1 MLRLIPA
8 RHVRTATTRL
18 SNARAEHPRA
28 PRMRSSNRPSA
39 AAGWTARA
47 SYYFDAAWH
56 TSQTL
61 RHLMKAALADEVVG
75 LRKPPELLA
84 LTMGVMLDSICPGLP
99 DDAESLA
106 WFQKLLRM
114 HLSGLTAGELER
126 LKQLLKAERFD
137 HVVVE
142 SVIDDV
148 MVAEH
153 GFANGPPH
161 CRQRTL
167 MFTKDLHDALDEAI
181 QTAAG
186 SEAMPAQE
194 RRLTPAQAQ
203 QARNVLAALAGRH
216 ARGGITLTELAC
228 AANQLAQATGTP
240 LKTELAVAAHPL
252 PPASV
257 VSWQEGQ
264 LIVELHTLAT
274 LVETRNGKLDASLL
288 RDLLELLLA
297 HKLFGPP
304 IDLMKLSVAQRVLL
318 QREVEEVLSR
328 PPTLDDCAKLAR
340 AAGVLAQR
348 ASFGTMQ
355 VFPTAGALLGH
366 AWISPVLSVV
376 PDKSHKG
383 VAAGKRFMRSG
394 LRLEPVQS
402 TVNEW
407 DIRWLSPR
415 ENDEMYPAAHAW
427 HLQVPAH
434 WLKLQQA
441 AEDTRQEWQSKG
453 LPYRFIG
460 TAPGMP
466 STGCRATVWHA
477 AQRAMDDDTRSL
489 FEHFTLGLP
498 EPESPTELALRMG
511 QFMRWLKELA
521 SRPAG
526 ERGDL

>member
-1 MLRLIPA
+1 MQSLIPA
-8 RHVRTATTRL
+8 RHVRTATTRV
-18 SNARAEHPRA
+18 SNARAERPRS
-28 PRMRSSNRPSA
+28 PRMRSSNRPSGP
-39 AAGWTARA
+39 AGWTTRA
-47 SYYFDAAWH
+47 TYYFDAAWH

-61 RHLMKAALADEVVG
+61 RHLMKAAQDDEAVG

-99 DDAESLA
+99 DDAESLQ
-106 WFQKLLRM
+106 WFHKLLRM
-114 HLSGLTAGELER
+114 HLSGLTVVELDR

-142 SVIDDV
+142 SVIDDF

-167 MFTKDLHDALDEAI
+167 MFTNDLHHALDEAM
-181 QTAAG
+181 QTAA
-186 SEAMPAQE
+186 ENENLPAQE
-194 RRLTPAQAQ
+194 RRLTPTQAQ

-228 AANQLAQATGTP
+228 AANQLAQATGTA
-240 LKTELAVAAHPL
+240 LKTELAVAAQPL
-252 PPASV
+252 PPASG
-257 VSWQEGQ
+257 VSWQDGQ
-264 LIVELHTLAT
+264 LIVELRTLAT
-274 LVETRNGKLDASLL
+274 LVETRDGKLNASLL

-297 HKLFGPP
+297 HKLFGSP
-304 IDLMKLSVAQRVLL
+304 IDLMTLSVAQRPLL
-318 QREVEEVLSR
+318 QREVEQVLSR
-328 PPTLDDCAKLAR
+328 PPTLDDGARLAR
-340 AAGVLAQR
+340 ATAVLAQR

-355 VFPTAGALLGH
+355 IFPTAGALLGH

-376 PDKSHKG
+376 PDKSRKG
-383 VAAGKRFMRSG
+383 IEAGKRYMRSG
-394 LRLEPVQS
+394 LRLDPAQC

-407 DIRWLSPR
+407 DIRWLNPR

-427 HLQVPAH
+427 HLPVPAH

-441 AEDTRQEWQSKG
+441 ADDTRQEWQNKK

-511 QFMRWLKELA
+511 QFMQWLTELA
-521 SRPAG
+521 SRAVG